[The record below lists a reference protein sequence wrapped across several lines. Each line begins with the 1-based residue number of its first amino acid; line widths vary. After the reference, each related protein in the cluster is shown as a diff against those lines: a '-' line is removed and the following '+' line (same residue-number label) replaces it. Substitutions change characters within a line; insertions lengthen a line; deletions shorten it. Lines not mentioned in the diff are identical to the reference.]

1 MGFIKEKEMD
11 YVKEYKYT
19 IGYIVLIVLV
29 NIGFTI
35 VPLVPLFGE
44 MFPPMSLVVGLI
56 FVARDYAQR
65 EIGHRVIVAML
76 FAGFLSWAMADP
88 YVALASVVA
97 FFISELIDWLV
108 YSWTWQPFHQRV
120 LISSVA
126 ATPVDSSVFLYMIGH
141 FSYLNVILMTIAKMA
156 GALVV
161 WWMIKK
167 R

>member
-1 MGFIKEKEMD
+1 MD

>member
-1 MGFIKEKEMD
+1 VAFIKEKEMD

-108 YSWTWQPFHQRV
+108 YSWSWQPFHQRV

>member
-1 MGFIKEKEMD
+1 MD

-108 YSWTWQPFHQRV
+108 YSWSWQSFHQRV

-167 R
+167 G

>member
-1 MGFIKEKEMD
+1 MD

-29 NIGFTI
+29 NIGFTV

-56 FVARDYAQR
+56 FVARDYAQK

-141 FSYLNVILMTIAKMA
+141 LSYLNVILMTIAKMA

-161 WWMIKK
+161 WWMIRK

>member
-1 MGFIKEKEMD
+1 MD

-108 YSWTWQPFHQRV
+108 YSWSWQPFHQRV

>member
-1 MGFIKEKEMD
+1 MN

>member
-1 MGFIKEKEMD
+1 MD

-88 YVALASVVA
+88 YAALASVVA
-97 FFISELIDWLV
+97 FFIPGS
-108 YSWTWQPFHQRV
+108 
-120 LISSVA
+120 
-126 ATPVDSSVFLYMIGH
+126 
-141 FSYLNVILMTIAKMA
+141 
-156 GALVV
+156 
-161 WWMIKK
+161 
-167 R
+167 

>member
-1 MGFIKEKEMD
+1 MD

-19 IGYIVLIVLV
+19 IGYIALIVLV
-29 NIGFTI
+29 NIGYSVI
-35 VPLVPLFGE
+35 PLVSLFGE

>member
-1 MGFIKEKEMD
+1 MD

-56 FVARDYAQR
+56 FVARDYAQK

-108 YSWTWQPFHQRV
+108 YSWSWQPFHQRV

-141 FSYLNVILMTIAKMA
+141 LSYLNVILMTIAKMA

-161 WWMIKK
+161 WWMIRK

>member
-1 MGFIKEKEMD
+1 MNYIE
-11 YVKEYKYT
+11 EYKYT
-19 IGYIVLIVLV
+19 IGYIALIVLV
-29 NIGFTI
+29 NVGFTV

-44 MFPPMSLVVGLI
+44 MFPPMSLAVGLI
-56 FVARDYAQR
+56 FVARDYAQK
-65 EIGHRVIVAML
+65 EIGHKVLVAML
-76 FAGFLSWAMADP
+76 FAGFLSWIMADP

-97 FFISELIDWLV
+97 FFVSELIDWLV
-108 YSWTWQPFHQRV
+108 YSWSWQPFHQRV

-141 FSYLNVILMTIAKMA
+141 LSYLNVILMTIAKMA

-161 WWMIKK
+161 WWMIRK

>member
-1 MGFIKEKEMD
+1 MD

-29 NIGFTI
+29 NIGFTV

-56 FVARDYAQR
+56 FVARDYAQK

-108 YSWTWQPFHQRV
+108 YSWSWQPFHQRV

-141 FSYLNVILMTIAKMA
+141 LSYLNVILMTIAKMA

-161 WWMIKK
+161 WWMIRK

>member
-1 MGFIKEKEMD
+1 MN

-56 FVARDYAQR
+56 FVARDYAQK
-65 EIGHRVIVAML
+65 EIGHRVVVAML

>member
-1 MGFIKEKEMD
+1 MNYIE
-11 YVKEYKYT
+11 EYKYT
-19 IGYIVLIVLV
+19 IGYIALIVLV
-29 NIGFTI
+29 NVGFTI

-44 MFPPMSLVVGLI
+44 MFPPMSLAVGLI
-56 FVARDYAQR
+56 FVARDYAQK
-65 EIGHRVIVAML
+65 EIGHKVLVAML
-76 FAGFLSWAMADP
+76 FAGFLSWIMADP

-97 FFISELIDWLV
+97 FFVSELIDWLV
-108 YSWTWQPFHQRV
+108 YSWSWQPFHQRV

-141 FSYLNVILMTIAKMA
+141 LSYLNVILMTIAKMA

-161 WWMIKK
+161 WWMIRK

>member
-1 MGFIKEKEMD
+1 
-11 YVKEYKYT
+11 
-19 IGYIVLIVLV
+19 
-29 NIGFTI
+29 
-35 VPLVPLFGE
+35 
-44 MFPPMSLVVGLI
+44 
-56 FVARDYAQR
+56 
-65 EIGHRVIVAML
+65 ML

-108 YSWTWQPFHQRV
+108 YSWSWQPFHQRV

-141 FSYLNVILMTIAKMA
+141 LSYLNVILMTIAKMA

-161 WWMIKK
+161 WWMIRK